1 MSGEKGIELYL
12 GEEFA
17 KKLEKFGADD
27 TVYRKMAAAG
37 QKPLKKALI
46 KNLEAHRNTGQLIA
60 SLKAKVSH
68 NKKDGSYFTRVI
80 PTEYRTNKSK
90 KGDNSQPSNNQVLI
104 SLEYGTHIPPKIG
117 KEKQPPRPLIAKSSR
132 EAMPEAAPEM
142 QKALEK
148 RAKELGL

>member
-27 TVYRKMAAAG
+27 TVYRRMAAAG
-37 QKPLKKALI
+37 QRPLKKALI
-46 KNLEAHRNTGQLIA
+46 KNLEAHRNTGQLIE
-60 SLKAKVSH
+60 SLKAKVSR

-80 PTEYRTNKSK
+80 PTEYRNAKNKT
-90 KGDNSQPSNNQVLI
+90 SQISNNQVLI
-104 SLEYGTHIPPKIG
+104 SLEYGTHTPPKVG